1 MRPNLPILTLTSAAA
16 ILTGAWLVVAG
27 DGDLAKKDGGDGK
40 VIAAPGP
47 DATAPGPARADA
59 AKEKS
64 GRPVD
69 RLLDHIQRNNPGEY
83 ERLVSLRRENPEAFQ
98 QALRRK
104 FEETAAHFREKGDAA
119 RRGEPRNKGLAGEP
133 VRPQTAEGME
143 GKRAKA
149 GARELEGRPR
159 EGAGSRPERAANVE
173 AAMAERMARVN
184 GMVEEYRRARGEE
197 REKLRSHIRENIGE
211 VYDSRERDRT
221 RRIRQMEEELVR
233 MKKEIESRRELR
245 EKIIDRKVG
254 ELLGEDPTAW

>member
-1 MRPNLPILTLTSAAA
+1 MRPNLPILALTSAAA
-16 ILTGAWLVVAG
+16 MFTGAWLAVAG
-27 DGDLAKKDGGDGK
+27 DSDLAKKDGGGGK
-40 VIAAPGP
+40 VISAPGP
-47 DATAPGPARADA
+47 DAASGPVKADA

-69 RLLDHIQRNNPGEY
+69 RLLDHIKRNNPEEY

-98 QALRRK
+98 QVLRRK

-133 VRPQTAEGME
+133 ARPQTAEGME

-149 GARELEGRPR
+149 GARELEGRSR
-159 EGAGSRPERAANVE
+159 EGAGARPERSANVE

-233 MKKEIESRRELR
+233 MKKEIENRRELR
-245 EKIIDRKVG
+245 DKIIDRKVG